1 MTEASFTIRPVTSES
16 ELRAA
21 RAIIAEYV
29 ASISSFACAS
39 FAHQNVEAELAD
51 LPGEYVAPRGGLWLA
66 WMSSQ
71 AEPVGCIAL
80 RPVKSHLPPE
90 RIRDVAEIKRMYTRP
105 AARGMGVARRMCEV
119 VMKFAREAGY
129 SQVWLDSDTELHA
142 ALKLYRSL
150 GFVTIDRYNTDPDA
164 KTVYLGRAI

>member
-1 MTEASFTIRPVTSES
+1 
-16 ELRAA
+16 
-21 RAIIAEYV
+21 
-29 ASISSFACAS
+29 
-39 FAHQNVEAELAD
+39 
-51 LPGEYVAPRGGLWLA
+51 
-66 WMSSQ
+66 
-71 AEPVGCIAL
+71 
-80 RPVKSHLPPE
+80 VKSHLPPE

-164 KTVYLGRAI
+164 KTVYLGRAL